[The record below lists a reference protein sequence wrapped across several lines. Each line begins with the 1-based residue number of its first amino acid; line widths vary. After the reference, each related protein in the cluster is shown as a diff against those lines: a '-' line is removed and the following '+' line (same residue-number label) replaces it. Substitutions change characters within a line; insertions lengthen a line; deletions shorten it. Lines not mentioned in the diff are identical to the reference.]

1 MSELTPTTQ
10 YSPSNGTR
18 RRVLALSAALAGAAL
33 LLGCATKGTPAST
46 APEATSYVFVHFVKN
61 GADGLHLAV
70 SDDGY
75 KWERVNDG
83 LFEFVAHSAAS
94 SFEQYSCSF

>member
-1 MSELTPTTQ
+1 LQ
-10 YSPSNGTR
+10 
-18 RRVLALSAALAGAAL
+18 LATHQAALAGAAL

-46 APEATSYVFVHFVKN
+46 APESTSYVFVHFVKN

-75 KWERVNDG
+75 KWERVNNG
-83 LFEFVAHSAAS
+83 LTVMVPKVGA
-94 SFEQYSCSF
+94 